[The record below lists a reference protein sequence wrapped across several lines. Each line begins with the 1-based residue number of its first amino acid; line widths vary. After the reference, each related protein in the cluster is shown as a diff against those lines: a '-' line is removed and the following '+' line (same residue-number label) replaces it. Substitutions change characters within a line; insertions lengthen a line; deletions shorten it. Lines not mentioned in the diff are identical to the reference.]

1 MFALTMCFLT
11 LIAALIVT
19 QMSLDPLSA
28 AGKDST
34 AVAITEILQTI
45 QSSALV
51 LLLALWP
58 VFILEQLLG
67 RSTRSLGK
75 RLRVCLVP
83 PLRMAVIS
91 PEHGGCIWLPRLG
104 WQSPGR
110 ALCRQLERALSKP
123 MLIVALLI
131 LPVLL
136 VEFGMGQLVAETP
149 ALGLLLHVATGLIW
163 LAFTAEFIIMMGAT
177 DRKLRYVKSHWI
189 DLAIIILPLISFLRG
204 IRVLRIARIARL
216 QQVAKM
222 TRVYRMRGLLMK
234 TMRALMLL
242 EVVHRLLGGNPER
255 KLAQMKLQY
264 QEQMEDLQ
272 ELKTEIDLIESQ
284 LQAESGGNAQLA
296 TG

>member
-1 MFALTMCFLT
+1 MFALSLFFLAMIAL
-11 LIAALIVT
+11 LITAQMSLEPIGATGETAGAAAIDRVLQAVQSAALI
-19 QMSLDPLSA
+19 
-28 AGKDST
+28 
-34 AVAITEILQTI
+34 
-45 QSSALV
+45 
-51 LLLALWP
+51 LLLAIWP
-58 VFILEQLLG
+58 VFIAEQLLDKSS
-67 RSTRSLGK
+67 RSRAR
-75 RLRVCLVP
+75 RLVVCLVP

-91 PEHGGCIWLPRLG
+91 PEHNGSIWLPRLG
-104 WQSPGR
+104 WQQPGR
-110 ALCRQLERALSKP
+110 ALSRQLERALSKP
-123 MLIVALLI
+123 MLVVALLI

-149 ALGLLLHVATGLIW
+149 ALRLLLHVATGLIW
-163 LAFTAEFIIMMGAT
+163 LAFTAEFIVMMGAT

-242 EVVHRLLGGNPER
+242 EVVHRLLGGNSQR
-255 KLAQMKLQY
+255 KLAQLKLQY
-264 QEQMEDLQ
+264 QEQLEDLQ
-272 ELKTEIDLIESQ
+272 ELKAEIDSLETE
-284 LQAESGGNAQLA
+284 LQAQPGDDAQLA